1 MNLSLP
7 DKCPICNSA
16 IISSTTRESHC
27 SNEFVFNMGRYYH
40 FWQERFHDYPHH
52 FGLRIPECI
61 LLMAIFINNKWFI
74 FNEKD
79 FEAIYNS
86 RDYSLLSKVAIK
98 EFEVSSFEEAYIVLK
113 NVLYFIIYDECSKFR
128 KSI

>member
-7 DKCPICNSA
+7 DKCPICNGA
-16 IISSTTRESHC
+16 IISTSFESHC
-27 SNEFVFNMGRYYH
+27 SNIFDINDHYHYH
-40 FWQERFHDYPHH
+40 FWQERFNDFPHH

-61 LLMAIFINNKWFI
+61 LLMAIIINNKWFI

-79 FEAIYNS
+79 FGAIYNS

-98 EFEVSSFEEAYIVLK
+98 EFEACSFEEAYIVLK
-113 NVLYFIIYDECSKFR
+113 KCAILYNI
-128 KSI
+128 

>member
-7 DKCPICNSA
+7 DKCPICNGA
-16 IISSTTRESHC
+16 IISYTTRESHC
-27 SNEFVFNMGRYYH
+27 SNEFVIDRYYH
-40 FWQERFHDYPHH
+40 FWQERFHNFPHH

-79 FEAIYNS
+79 FGAIYKS

-98 EFEVSSFEEAYIVLK
+98 EFEACSFEEAYIVLK
-113 NVLYFIIYDECSKFR
+113 KCAILYNI
-128 KSI
+128 